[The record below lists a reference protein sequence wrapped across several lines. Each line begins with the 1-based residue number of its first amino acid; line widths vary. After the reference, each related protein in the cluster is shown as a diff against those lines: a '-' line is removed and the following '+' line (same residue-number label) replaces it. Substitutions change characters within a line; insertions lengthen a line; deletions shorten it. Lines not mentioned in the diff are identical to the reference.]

1 MLIGITGKSG
11 EGKSTFTRIL
21 TEFLPRSKA
30 IHCDDIVNP
39 ILLSQKDRLVDIYSN
54 DIIRNGMLNSEL
66 FLQYPEKVKTIHHLI
81 DDLVYKEILSQI
93 TSSINEKDFVLIDW
107 FRLHEFESLR
117 DICNIHILV
126 KSIDA
131 HKRYEH
137 LSQRHA
143 NPKSNS
149 FALPSDLSLERFKL
163 LDQISSGYDRFSYE
177 YIVINNYDES
187 LFTEGKRIAAEL
199 QTLNL

>member
-11 EGKSTFTRIL
+11 EGKSTFARIL
-21 TEFLPRSKA
+21 AGNLPRSKV

-39 ILLSQKDRLVDIYSN
+39 ILLSQKDRLVDIYGN
-54 DIIRNGMLNSEL
+54 DILCNGMLNSEL
-66 FLQYPEKVKTIHHLI
+66 FLQYPEKVKKIHHLI
-81 DDLVYKEILSQI
+81 DDLVCKKILSQI
-93 TSSINEKDFVLIDW
+93 TSSINEKDFVVLDW

-149 FALPSDLSLERFKL
+149 FALPSALSSERFKL
-163 LDQISSGYDRFSYE
+163 IDQISSGYDRFAYE

-187 LFTEGKRIAAEL
+187 LFTE
-199 QTLNL
+199 